1 MWAALPAFLL
11 EAVFYLGSIFQETR
25 AWLAQFRPA
34 RMQAAFL
41 WFSALAPYLIFSLS
55 AGTFERNSFYLLAG
69 LTAVLSFWYV
79 LLPRRPAYDIGFLV
93 IAAAPLVSR
102 VFARIYRLSD
112 GRPPDEHV
120 QADIL
125 GHLMWIRLG
134 IAALLVL
141 REWNPGAFGFWPRSR
156 EWRIGTLYYL
166 ISIIPVVLLA
176 VALHD
181 VRFELRAGPWWQ
193 VAGIGIGTLFGI
205 LWVVALSEE
214 LFFRGVI
221 ERAML
226 DRSRIGAVL
235 VSAILY
241 GSAHLWVHQFP
252 NWRRAAV
259 GTLLGVV
266 FGILYAQTG
275 SVRAPMVTHALVVA
289 TWRVFFK

>member
-11 EAVFYLGSIFQETR
+11 EAVFYLGSIFTETR

-34 RMQAAFL
+34 RLQALFL
-41 WFSALAPYLIFSLS
+41 WLSALAPYLVFSLS
-55 AGTFERNSFYLLAG
+55 SGTFERNSFYLLAA
-69 LTAVLSFWYV
+69 LTAVLAFWYA
-79 LLPRRPAYDIGFLV
+79 LFPRRVAYDFGFLV
-93 IAAAPLVSR
+93 VAAAPLVSH
-102 VFARIYRLSD
+102 VFARIYRSP
-112 GRPPDEHV
+112 GEHV
-120 QADIL
+120 DADIL

-134 IAALLVL
+134 IAPLLVL
-141 REWNPGAFGFWPRSR
+141 RQWDPGAFGFWPRAR

-166 ISIIPVVLLA
+166 ISIIPIVLLA
-176 VALHD
+176 LALHD

-193 VAGIGIGTLFGI
+193 VAGIGIGAFFGS

-226 DRSRIGAVL
+226 DRSRVAAVL
-235 VSAILY
+235 VSALLY

-266 FGILYAQTG
+266 FGILYARTG

>member
-1 MWAALPAFLL
+1 
-11 EAVFYLGSIFQETR
+11 
-25 AWLAQFRPA
+25 
-34 RMQAAFL
+34 MQAAFL
-41 WFSALAPYLIFSLS
+41 WFSAVAPYLIFSLS

-69 LTAVLSFWYV
+69 LTAVLSFWYA
-79 LLPRRPAYDIGFLV
+79 LLPRRPAYDFGFLV
-93 IAAAPLVSR
+93 VAAAPLVSR
-102 VFARIYRLSD
+102 VFARIYRL
-112 GRPPDEHV
+112 PDEHV

-141 REWNPGAFGFWPRSR
+141 REWDPGAFGFWPRSR

-176 VALHD
+176 LGLHD
-181 VRFELRAGPWWQ
+181 VSFGLRAGPWWQ
-193 VAGIGIGTLFGI
+193 VAGIGIGTFFGS

-226 DRSRIGAVL
+226 DRSRTAAVL

>member
-11 EAVFYLGSIFQETR
+11 EAAFYLGSIFEETR

-34 RMQAAFL
+34 RIQAVFL
-41 WFSALAPYLIFSLS
+41 WLSALAPYLIFSVS
-55 AGTFERNSFYLLAG
+55 ASTFERNSFYLLAG
-69 LTAVLSFWYV
+69 LTAVLSFWYA
-79 LLPRRPAYDIGFLV
+79 LLPRRPAYDFGFLV
-93 IAAAPLVSR
+93 VTAAPLVSH
-102 VFARIYRLSD
+102 VFARIYRS
-112 GRPPDEHV
+112 PDEHLD
-120 QADIL
+120 ADIL

-134 IAALLVL
+134 IAALLVM
-141 REWNPGAFGFWPRSR
+141 RGWNPGAFGFWPKSR
-156 EWRIGTLYYL
+156 EWRLGAFCYL
-166 ISIIPVVLLA
+166 VSIIPVVLLA
-176 VALHD
+176 LSLHD

-193 VAGIGIGTLFGI
+193 VAGIGIGTFFGI

-226 DRSRIGAVL
+226 DRSRAGAVL
-235 VSAILY
+235 VSAVLY

-252 NWRRAAV
+252 NWRRATV
-259 GTLLGVV
+259 GTFLGVV

>member
-1 MWAALPAFLL
+1 MWAALPAFLF

-25 AWLAQFRPA
+25 AWLTQFRPA

-69 LTAVLSFWYV
+69 LTAVLSFWYA
-79 LLPRRPAYDIGFLV
+79 LLPRRPAYDFGFLV

-102 VFARIYRLSD
+102 VFARIYR
-112 GRPPDEHV
+112 PPDEQV

-193 VAGIGIGTLFGI
+193 VAGIVIGTFFGS

>member
-11 EAVFYLGSIFQETR
+11 EAVFYLGSVFAETR
-25 AWLAQFRPA
+25 AWLARLRPV
-34 RMQAAFL
+34 RVQAVFL
-41 WFSALAPYLIFSLS
+41 WFSALAPYLIFSF
-55 AGTFERNSFYLLAG
+55 GTDTFQRNSFYLLAG
-69 LTAVLSFWYV
+69 LAAVLSFWYA
-79 LLPRRPAYDIGFLV
+79 LLPRRPAYDFGFLV
-93 IAAAPLVSR
+93 VAAAPLVSR
-102 VFARIYRLSD
+102 VFTRIYRS
-112 GRPPDEHV
+112 PDEHLDI
-120 QADIL
+120 DIL

-166 ISIIPVVLLA
+166 VSIIPIVVL
-176 VALHD
+176 ALGIHD
-181 VRFELRAGPWWQ
+181 VRFELRAGPWWR
-193 VAGIGIGTLFGI
+193 VAGIGIGTFFGI

-226 DRSRIGAVL
+226 GRSRAGAVL
-235 VSAILY
+235 VSAALY

-252 NWRRAAV
+252 NWRHAAV
-259 GTLLGVV
+259 VAVLGIVL
-266 FGILYAQTG
+266 GSAYAQTD
-275 SVRAPMVTHALVVA
+275 SVRTSMVTHAFVVA

>member
-11 EAVFYLGSIFQETR
+11 DAVFYLGSIFKETR
-25 AWLAQFRPA
+25 TWLLQFRPA

-55 AGTFERNSFYLLAG
+55 AGTFARNSFYLLAA
-69 LTAVLSFWYV
+69 LTAVLAFWYA
-79 LLPRRPAYDIGFLV
+79 LLPRRVAYDIGFLIV
-93 IAAAPLVSR
+93 AAAPLVSR
-102 VFARIYRLSD
+102 VFGRIYRS
-112 GRPPDEHV
+112 PDEHLD
-120 QADIL
+120 ADIL

-134 IAALLVL
+134 IAVLLIM
-141 REWNPGAFGFWPRSR
+141 REWNPGAFGLWPRMR

-166 ISIIPVVLLA
+166 IFIIPVVLLA
-176 VALHD
+176 LGLHD

-193 VAGIGIGTLFGI
+193 VAAIGIGTFFGI

-226 DRSRIGAVL
+226 GSSRVAAVL
-235 VSAILY
+235 VSAMLY

>member
-11 EAVFYLGSIFQETR
+11 EAVFYLGSVFEDTR
-25 AWLAQFRPA
+25 VWLARFRPV
-34 RMQAAFL
+34 RMQAVFL
-41 WFSALAPYLIFSLS
+41 WFSALAPYLIFSF
-55 AGTFERNSFYLLAG
+55 GTDTFQRNSFYLLAG
-69 LTAVLSFWYV
+69 LTAVLSFWYA
-79 LLPRRPAYDIGFLV
+79 LLPRRPTYDFGFLV
-93 IAAAPLVSR
+93 VAAAPLVSR
-102 VFARIYRLSD
+102 AFARIYRS
-112 GRPPDEHV
+112 PDEHLD
-120 QADIL
+120 ADIL

-166 ISIIPVVLLA
+166 ISIIPIVVL
-176 VALHD
+176 ALGIHD
-181 VRFELRAGPWWQ
+181 VRFEIHAGPWWK
-193 VAGIGIGTLFGI
+193 VAGIAIGTFFGI

-226 DRSRIGAVL
+226 DRSRTGAVL
-235 VSAILY
+235 VSAALY

-252 NWRRAAV
+252 NWRHA
-259 GTLLGVV
+259 GVV
-266 FGILYAQTG
+266 AVLGIVLGMAYAQTG
-275 SVRAPMVTHALVVA
+275 SVRTPMVTHALVVA

>member
-11 EAVFYLGSIFQETR
+11 EAVFYLGSTFQETR

-41 WFSALAPYLIFSLS
+41 WFTAIVPYLIFSLS
-55 AGTFERNSFYLLAG
+55 AGTFERNGFYLLAG
-69 LTAVLSFWYV
+69 LTAVLSFWYA
-79 LLPRRPAYDIGFLV
+79 LLPRRPAYDFGFLAV
-93 IAAAPLVSR
+93 AAAPLVSR
-102 VFARIYRLSD
+102 VFARIYRS
-112 GRPPDEHV
+112 PDEHV

-156 EWRIGTLYYL
+156 EWRIGTVYYL
-166 ISIIPVVLLA
+166 ISIIPVVVLA
-176 VALHD
+176 LGLHD
-181 VRFELRAGPWWQ
+181 VRFGLRAGPWWQ
-193 VAGIGIGTLFGI
+193 VAGIGIGTFFGS

-226 DRSRIGAVL
+226 DRSRTAAVL

>member
-11 EAVFYLGSIFQETR
+11 EAVFYLGSIFKETR

-34 RMQAAFL
+34 RMQAVFL
-41 WFSALAPYLIFSLS
+41 WVSALAPYLIFSLS
-55 AGTFERNSFYLLAG
+55 TGTFERNSFYLLAG
-69 LTAVLSFWYV
+69 LTAVLSFWYA
-79 LLPRRPAYDIGFLV
+79 LLPRRPAYDFGFLV
-93 IAAAPLVSR
+93 IAAAPIVAR
-102 VFARIYRLSD
+102 VFARIYRS
-112 GRPPDEHV
+112 PDEHL

-141 REWNPGAFGFWPRSR
+141 RQWDPGAFGFWPRAR

-166 ISIIPVVLLA
+166 ISIIPIVLLA
-176 VALHD
+176 VGLHD
-181 VRFELRAGPWWQ
+181 VRFELRAGAWWQ
-193 VAGIGIGTLFGI
+193 VAGIGIGTFFGI

-221 ERAML
+221 ERAIL
-226 DRSRIGAVL
+226 DRSRVAAVL

-241 GSAHLWVHQFP
+241 GCSHLWVHQFP

-266 FGILYAQTG
+266 FGAIYAQTG
-275 SVRAPMVTHALVVA
+275 SVRAPMVTHAFVVA
-289 TWRVFFK
+289 TWRIFFK